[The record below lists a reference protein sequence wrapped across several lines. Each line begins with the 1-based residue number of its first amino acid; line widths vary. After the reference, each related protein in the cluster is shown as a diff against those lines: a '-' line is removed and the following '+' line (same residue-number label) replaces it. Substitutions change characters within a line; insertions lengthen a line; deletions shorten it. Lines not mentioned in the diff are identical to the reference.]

1 MPIDDNRPLDPI
13 FLLGDE
19 PPTPAKALEL
29 GMESWARVVA
39 GVAVGTDGPFT
50 IGVYGRWGTG
60 KTSVL
65 YRACHLAS
73 TAENTEA
80 FVVNAWQHER
90 AEDPL
95 AAIVAEISGEID
107 RRMGAVETTDADVKA
122 SRYIGRLNNLR
133 KIVNVVSVI
142 TQIGKVGG
150 AVTALAFPPA
160 APAALSVA
168 GGATAVEGSV
178 KAMQETLKGE
188 VEVATATK
196 DALQQRPLNQQAIVN
211 ARAQYAPNSRIV
223 IFVDDLDRCHPD
235 KAVMLLE
242 SIKHLLWIPGFV
254 FVLALDNEVVERYLD
269 KRYKEDFGLD
279 EEHIGRKYLQ
289 KLVQLT
295 LPVPAAKG
303 NFEPYVEGLAQ
314 QLAEQN
320 ADVAGLQLLVAAAAE
335 LNPRQA
341 KRLFNNL
348 AIDLRLWES
357 EKPGDF
363 EAADV
368 LACLAVHRMFREIM
382 FQAAY
387 LRLVNNQEACD
398 QLLRILDGVTADDE
412 PTVPKDAEA
421 SRSEFDGIAKSLRER
436 GLEELFRSGA
446 AGRIWLVNEELRVA
460 THSFLAITRQEDL
473 GTQSDQDIVITAI
486 DISLQIDTG
495 VPVGAAER
503 ARVQSLYLAGSGLTS
518 LQPIKELKQLTKLD
532 LDNTQVSDLE
542 PIKELK
548 QLTELYLS
556 GTQVTDLS
564 PIKELKQLTTLGLYN
579 SQVSDLAPIK
589 ELKQL
594 TTLYLSYTQ
603 VSDLEP
609 IKELKQL
616 TELYLSYT
624 RVSDLEP
631 IKELKQLAEL
641 YLSNTQ
647 VSDLSPIKALKQLT
661 TLYLSNTQ
669 VSDLSPIKE
678 LKQLTALYLSNTRV
692 SDLEPIKELKQL
704 TTLYLSNTQVSE
716 AQKEDL
722 KKHLPNLTI
731 HG

>member
-1 MPIDDNRPLDPI
+1 MPNDDNRPLDPI

-178 KAMQETLKGE
+178 KAMQETLKSE

-269 KRYKEDFGLD
+269 KRYKEEFGLD
-279 EEHIGRKYLQ
+279 KEHIGRKYLQ

-398 QLLRILDGVTADDE
+398 RLLTSLYGVTADDE

-436 GLEELFRSGA
+436 GLEKLFQSGA
-446 AGRIWLVNEELRVA
+446 SGRIWLVNEVLRVA

-473 GTQSDQDIVITAI
+473 GTQNDQDIVTQAI
-486 DISLQIDTG
+486 AIYMQLDPG

-503 ARVQSLYLAGSGLTS
+503 ARVEKLNLAGSGLTS
-518 LQPIKELKQLTKLD
+518 LKPLIGLNQLTTLDLSGTQVRDLLPIKELKQLTTLG
-532 LDNTQVSDLE
+532 LGGTQVSDLE

-548 QLTELYLS
+548 QLRA
-556 GTQVTDLS
+556 
-564 PIKELKQLTTLGLYN
+564 LG
-579 SQVSDLAPIK
+579 
-589 ELKQL
+589 
-594 TTLYLSYTQ
+594 LSYTQ

-616 TELYLSYT
+616 TVLGLH
-624 RVSDLEP
+624 
-631 IKELKQLAEL
+631 
-641 YLSNTQ
+641 
-647 VSDLSPIKALKQLT
+647 
-661 TLYLSNTQ
+661 
-669 VSDLSPIKE
+669 
-678 LKQLTALYLSNTRV
+678 
-692 SDLEPIKELKQL
+692 
-704 TTLYLSNTQVSE
+704 NTQVSE

>member
-1 MPIDDNRPLDPI
+1 MPNDDNSPLVPI
-13 FLLGDE
+13 YLLGDE

-95 AAIVAEISGEID
+95 AAIVGEISGEID

-348 AIDLRLWES
+348 AIDLQLWQS
-357 EKPGDF
+357 EERGDF

-368 LACLAVHRMFREIM
+368 LDCLAVHRMFREVM

-387 LRLVNNQEACD
+387 LRLVNNQSACD
-398 QLLRILDGVTADDE
+398 QLLKILDSATDEDE
-412 PTVPKDAEA
+412 PSIPKDAEA

-436 GLEELFRSGA
+436 GLEELFQSGA
-446 AGRIWLVNEELRVA
+446 SGRIWLVNEELRVA

-473 GTQSDQDIVITAI
+473 GTQSDQDIVLKAI
-486 DISLQIDTG
+486 AISLQIDPG

-503 ARVQSLYLAGSGLTS
+503 ARVQSLNLSGSGLTS
-518 LQPIKELKQLTKLD
+518 LQPIKELKQLT
-532 LDNTQVSDLE
+532 T
-542 PIKELK
+542 
-548 QLTELYLS
+548 LYLS

-564 PIKELKQLTTLGLYN
+564 PIKELKQLTTLWLDN
-579 SQVSDLAPIK
+579 
-589 ELKQL
+589 
-594 TTLYLSYTQ
+594 TQ
-603 VSDLEP
+603 VRDLEP

-616 TELYLSYT
+616 TTLDLDNT
-624 RVSDLEP
+624 QVRDLEP
-631 IKELKQLAEL
+631 IKELKQLTTL
-641 YLSNTQ
+641 GLSNTP
-647 VSDLSPIKALKQLT
+647 VRDLEPIKGLKQLKE
-661 TLYLSNTQ
+661 LLLANTQ

-678 LKQLTALYLSNTRV
+678 LKQLTTLDLGHTQVR
-692 SDLEPIKELKQL
+692 DLEPIKELEQL
-704 TTLYLSNTQVSE
+704 TTLRLRGTRVSDR
-716 AQKEDL
+716 QKEEL
-722 KKHLPNLTI
+722 KKHLPNLKI
-731 HG
+731 LG

>member
-1 MPIDDNRPLDPI
+1 MPNDDNRPLDPI

-178 KAMQETLKGE
+178 KAMQETLKSE

-269 KRYKEDFGLD
+269 KRYKEEFGLD

-398 QLLRILDGVTADDE
+398 RLLTSLYGVTADDE

-436 GLEELFRSGA
+436 GLEKLFQSGA
-446 AGRIWLVNEELRVA
+446 SGRIWLVNEVLRVA

-473 GTQSDQDIVITAI
+473 GTQNDQDIVTQAI
-486 DISLQIDTG
+486 AIYMQLDPG

-503 ARVQSLYLAGSGLTS
+503 ARVEKLNLAGSGLTS
-518 LQPIKELKQLTKLD
+518 LKPLIGLNQLTTLDLSGTQVRDLLPIKELKQLTTLNFS
-532 LDNTQVSDLE
+532 NTQVSDLE

-548 QLTELYLS
+548 QLTELGLS
-556 GTQVTDLS
+556 NTQVSDLL
-564 PIKELKQLTTLGLYN
+564 PIKELKQLTTLGLGGT
-579 SQVSDLAPIK
+579 QVSDLEPIK

-594 TTLYLSYTQ
+594 RALGLSYTQ

-616 TELYLSYT
+616 TVLGLH
-624 RVSDLEP
+624 
-631 IKELKQLAEL
+631 
-641 YLSNTQ
+641 
-647 VSDLSPIKALKQLT
+647 
-661 TLYLSNTQ
+661 
-669 VSDLSPIKE
+669 
-678 LKQLTALYLSNTRV
+678 
-692 SDLEPIKELKQL
+692 
-704 TTLYLSNTQVSE
+704 NTQVSE